1 MKLETKK
8 MEHLSEILLSR
19 LSDFIANHIGL
30 YFPEAR
36 WRDLERGIHS
46 AAREFG
52 FDSAEACIRWLMSA
66 PLTRPQI
73 EVLASHLTVG
83 ETYFL
88 RDRKTFTALE
98 EEILPQLIR
107 PRRAGE
113 QQLRIWSA
121 GCCTGEEAYSVAILL
136 DRILPDIGHWH
147 VTILATDINPRFL
160 RQAASGSY
168 NQWSFRD
175 APSWIKDRY
184 FQERKSSRFEILPRI
199 KRMVTFSYLNLAED
213 SYPSLTNNT
222 NAMDLIL
229 CRNVMMYFA
238 PDTVRKVVGNLYRC
252 LVDGGWLIV
261 SPTEVSHT
269 LFGRFVTANFS
280 GMTFYRK
287 AHSPELQVP
296 TFEVLPFPPETKLET
311 PKTEAESGLGPLPPM
326 PGVGIPGH
334 APDPSDYSNAETL
347 DAQPETNPYTE
358 ALSLY
363 EQGQYSAA
371 AQRLEAL
378 MAHNSTGPDA
388 LALLAR
394 THANQGHLKDAQ
406 EWSEKA
412 IATDK
417 LNPRLYYLRATIL
430 HEQGHLDEA
439 TLSLKKALYLD
450 QDFALAHF
458 ALGNIARQRGKHKES
473 EKYFAAALTLLA
485 RYRREEVLPEADGI
499 TAGRLAEVIQA
510 TIAGQGSEARK

>member
-1 MKLETKK
+1 

-36 WRDLERGIHS
+36 WRDLERGIHA
-46 AAREFG
+46 AAREFE
-52 FDSAEACIRWLMSA
+52 FDSAEACVQWLMSA
-66 PLTRPQI
+66 PLTRLQI

-107 PRRAGE
+107 SRRGGE
-113 QQLRIWSA
+113 RQLRIWSA
-121 GCCTGEEAYSVAILL
+121 GGCTGEEAYSIAMLF
-136 DRILPDIGHWH
+136 DRILPDVANWH

-160 RQAASGSY
+160 RHAAGGSY
-168 NQWSFRD
+168 NHWSFRD
-175 APSWIKDRY
+175 TPSWMKERY

-229 CRNVMMYFA
+229 CRNVLMYFA

-269 LFGRFVTANFS
+269 LFGQFVTINFC

-287 AHSPELQVP
+287 AQSLDLQVP
-296 TFEVLPFPPETKLET
+296 TFEFRPFLPETKLET
-311 PKTEAESGLGPLPPM
+311 PNIEVEPGLGTLPPM
-326 PGVGIPGH
+326 SEVGIPGR
-334 APDPSDYSNAETL
+334 APSPSDNSKPETSYS
-347 DAQPETNPYTE
+347 QPEPNPYTE
-358 ALSLY
+358 AVSLY

-371 AQRLEAL
+371 VQKLEEL
-378 MAHNSTGPDA
+378 VIRGPNRPEVM
-388 LALLAR
+388 ALLAR
-394 THANQGHLKDAQ
+394 THANQGKLTEAQ

-417 LNPRLYYLRATIL
+417 LNPGFYYLRATIL
-430 HEQGHLDEA
+430 HEQGRTDEA
-439 TLSLKKALYLD
+439 SLALKKALYLD
-450 QDFALAHF
+450 QNFVLAHF
-458 ALGNIARQRGKHKES
+458 ALGNIARQQGRHKES
-473 EKYFAAALTLLA
+473 EKYFGNALTLLT
-485 RYRREEVLPEADGI
+485 RYRQEEVLPEADGL

-510 TIAGQGSEARK
+510 TVSAGGSGTGGRG